1 MSSEIA
7 SVMRRDVERDG
18 DSLVTDLHVWQ
29 VGAGTFAAIVSLAAH
44 HPRPVQAYRDLFR
57 EHEELVDC
65 FRGGPGV
72 PRAGGCQR
80 GALAHS
86 ATAYWAG
93 ASPPPVPVCHCE
105 LFPSFGR
112 PSELLGP

>member
-57 EHEELVDC
+57 EHEELVDVSVEVQAC
-65 FRGGPGV
+65 PE
-72 PRAGGCQR
+72 QE
-80 GALAHS
+80 GANVA
-86 ATAYWAG
+86 
-93 ASPPPVPVCHCE
+93 P
-105 LFPSFGR
+105 
-112 PSELLGP
+112 